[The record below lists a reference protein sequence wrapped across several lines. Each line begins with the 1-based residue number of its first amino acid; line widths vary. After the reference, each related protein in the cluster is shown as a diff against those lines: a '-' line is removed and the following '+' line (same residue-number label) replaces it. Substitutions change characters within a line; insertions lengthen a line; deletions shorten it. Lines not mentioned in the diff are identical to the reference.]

1 MVRNYVFPDVGKP
14 IANHKQ
20 TKMAETELSANNNEV
35 MASDCADKMDIVEPE
50 AKKRKL
56 DVPEKEPE
64 YKLEERLNGI
74 LCCAVCLDLPP
85 LAVFQVGSVCQKL
98 DSCLGVF

>member
-1 MVRNYVFPDVGKP
+1 
-14 IANHKQ
+14 
-20 TKMAETELSANNNEV
+20 MAETELAANNNEEIT
-35 MASDCADKMDIVEPE
+35 SDCADKMDIIEPE

-56 DVPEKEPE
+56 EVSEKEPD

-85 LAVFQVGSVCQKL
+85 LAVFQVDSVFTILSNFTTLFRC
-98 DSCLGVF
+98 V